1 MCVYVCVRVCVWGY
15 SSVTE
20 HLPNMYEILGLITHT
35 HTEFLCITQLKDIDF
50 FINLQILLIKAL
62 NINLI

>member
-35 HTEFLCITQLKDIDF
+35 HTHRILMYHTTQRY
-50 FINLQILLIKAL
+50 
-62 NINLI
+62 